1 MPRRILLS
9 YEAASSGHLSLLEG
23 IDLEA
28 WRGARLQLMA
38 VVTTAPILTVDP
50 DAGGLETLAQ
60 AAESAH
66 SRVVLDAQVE
76 RLRALGFEADG
87 VLSRGPAVRSIV
99 EQVRTSGADLLV
111 VGHVKGRG
119 WAQRWWQ
126 GCLPK
131 ALLDESPCNVL
142 VVMKGEER

>member
-1 MPRRILLS
+1 MPRHILLA
-9 YEAASSGHLSLLEG
+9 YEATSAGHMGLLEAL
-23 IDLEA
+23 DLES

-38 VVTTAPILTVDP
+38 VVVTAPVLAVDP
-50 DAGGLETLAQ
+50 DAGGLEALAQ

-66 SRVVLDAQVE
+66 ARIVLDAQVE
-76 RLRALGFEADG
+76 RLRSLGFEAEG
-87 VLSRGPAVRSIV
+87 VLSCGPAVTSIV
-99 EQVRTSGADLLV
+99 EQVRVSGADLLV

-131 ALLDESPCNVL
+131 ALLDKAPCNVL
-142 VVMKGEER
+142 VVMKG